1 MGRPSFSK
9 RKFNYKNHKGGNK
22 MTKLYELT
30 ESYMQLIDL
39 SEQLDPE
46 TFKDTLDAIQDSLED
61 KVENTAK
68 VVKSLESDVT
78 AIKEEEKR
86 LKERRQVL
94 ETKIDSIKNYL
105 KEQLELA
112 GIDKVKRPTITV
124 SIQKNPPSVKV
135 IDEKLIPSSF
145 MIQQEPKLDK
155 KAILQNL
162 KEGKTVPGV
171 ELIQGRGLRIK

>member
-1 MGRPSFSK
+1 
-9 RKFNYKNHKGGNK
+9 

-30 ESYMQLIDL
+30 ERYMQLIDL

-68 VVKSLESDVT
+68 VVKSLEADVT

-145 MIQQEPKLDK
+145 MIAKAPELDK
-155 KAILQNL
+155 KAVLEKL
-162 KEGKTVPGV
+162 KDGEEVPGV
-171 ELIQGRGLRIK
+171 ELFQGRSLRIK

>member
-1 MGRPSFSK
+1 M
-9 RKFNYKNHKGGNK
+9 
-22 MTKLYELT
+22 KLYDLT
-30 ESYMQLIDL
+30 SDYVQLLDMA
-39 SEQLDPE
+39 EQLDPD
-46 TFKDTLDAIQDSLED
+46 TFKDTLESIQESIED

-68 VVKSLESDVT
+68 LIKSIEADVS
-78 AIKEEEKR
+78 AIKAEEKR

-124 SIQKNPPSVKV
+124 SIQKNPPSVKI
-135 IDEKLIPSSF
+135 IDQKLIPSSF